1 MNDPI
6 PSNQPGPTELMR
18 LGHATR
24 FAIACIVVG
33 FSYLSIRSCL
43 SIRVFGGLFL
53 DFLGENEILPP
64 LTRFILGARMPLLA
78 LSFSI
83 PAASIAL
90 LFTRNIARSLYCLGV
105 LALVSIIEWI
115 VVYEAMFL
123 PLTKVVVG
131 MHNPSP

>member
-6 PSNQPGPTELMR
+6 SCNRPETPDLARIGR
-18 LGHATR
+18 ATR
-24 FAIACIVVG
+24 FAIACVVVG

-43 SIRVFGGLFL
+43 SIRVFGGYFL

-64 LTRFILGARMPLLA
+64 LTRFILGVRMPLLA
-78 LSFSI
+78 LSFGI

-123 PLTKVVVG
+123 PLTKVLFR
-131 MHNPSP
+131 MQNPSP